1 MCSGALLHI
10 HRELDESGYV
20 FGLGPLRVLRR
31 IIVPLLLPTLMYAW
45 LWIALLTYR
54 ELTPAVFL
62 QSRDS
67 VTLSTYVF
75 RALRGGNIP
84 RGAAL
89 VLLAVMTPLVAVYF
103 VWGRRRL
110 DIGQ

>member
-1 MCSGALLHI
+1 M
-10 HRELDESGYV
+10 V
-20 FGLGPLRVLRR
+20 RVLRR

-54 ELTPAVFL
+54 ELTLAVFL

-89 VLLAVMTPLVAVYF
+89 SLVLLAVMTPLVAVYF

>member
-1 MCSGALLHI
+1 MDSIAHLSRADTGRI
-10 HRELDESGYV
+10 PSV
-20 FGLGPLRVLRR
+20 QGLSDAP
-31 IIVPLLLPTLMYAW
+31 
-45 LWIALLTYR
+45 
-54 ELTPAVFL
+54 
-62 QSRDS
+62 
-67 VTLSTYVF
+67 TYVF

-89 VLLAVMTPLVAVYF
+89 SLVLLAGMTPLVAVYF